1 MTKTTMFRIIV
12 AICLISA
19 SLFFVSGAFAL
30 TENECTNGGGTI
42 SEGSGCKFCVGG
54 KYDLSE
60 ITGREKINTTSP
72 ATDQKADD
80 KPADKSDT
88 GADTKTPADNHM

>member
-1 MTKTTMFRIIV
+1 MTRTVKLRIIV

-19 SLFFVSGAFAL
+19 SLFFVSGAFAV
-30 TENECTNGGGTI
+30 TENECIIGGGTI

-60 ITGREKINTTSP
+60 ISGKGKSNMKSP
-72 ATDQKADD
+72 GTDQKTGD
-80 KPADKSDT
+80 KPADKS
-88 GADTKTPADNHM
+88 GAGSDAKTPADNHM